1 MEIAE
6 QKTTPVFVK
15 LMPLS
20 DLQAL
25 INSHLKKLRNLVSND
40 KLLKLAYKYT
50 VFQKKEIDIGLNIF
64 QLISST
70 YYKEN
75 FHSDILHAILDPDG
89 RHKEGA
95 MFLHTFIDF
104 INEHSMRVSVRRE
117 EYQNAVV
124 ERETGRIDISIKDV
138 SSKKAII
145 IENKINDAVDME
157 RQIPRYVEHL
167 NRRGF
172 EVDLIVYIVLNG
184 NKQPNTHDW
193 SQQER
198 DSILPKVFPVSA
210 YNETPGDFY
219 NGWLTKCEK
228 QTQNIDTL
236 FLLRQYNNLI
246 AHLGGKNMN
255 KPLMEEFLQDML
267 VEDKYNAAISL
278 NAMLQDL
285 IQYRRDKI
293 IDEFRFSYLPFTR
306 IRDWNNYAVIE
317 NYFYKESNFALD
329 VIVEQDRYR
338 AQFFDRNYDKNKAP
352 LSQTNPATA
361 VLEKL
366 NILSDFAVAGDR
378 WEKHFLF
385 PSQEKELYEFIAAF
399 ISQLKKY
406 NELPV
411 LTEQ

>member
-6 QKTTPVFVK
+6 HKIIPAFVD
-15 LMPLS
+15 LAPLS

-25 INSHLKKLRNLVSND
+25 INSHLNKLRNLVSDD
-40 KLLKLAYKYT
+40 KLLKLAYKYA
-50 VFQKKEIDIGLNIF
+50 VFQKREVDIGLNIF

-75 FHSDILHAILDPDG
+75 FHSDILHAILNPDG

-95 MFLHTFIDF
+95 KFLHTFIAF
-104 INEHSMRVSVRRE
+104 INEYSGKVPLRRE

-167 NRRGF
+167 NRHGY

-193 SQQER
+193 SQEER
-198 DSILPKVFPVSA
+198 DTILPKMFPVSA

-219 NGWLTKCEK
+219 NGWLTRCEK

-255 KPLMEEFLQDML
+255 KPLMEEFLQEML
-267 VEDKYNAAISL
+267 VEDRYNAAVSL

-285 IQYRRDKI
+285 IKYRRDKI

-306 IRDWNNYAVIE
+306 IRDWNNYAVID
-317 NYFYKESNFALD
+317 NYFLGESNFALD

-338 AQFFDRNYDKNKAP
+338 AQFFDRNYDRNKAP
-352 LSQTNPATA
+352 LSQANPATV

-366 NILSDFAVAGDR
+366 DIFSGFTEAGDR
-378 WEKHFLF
+378 WEKRFLF
-385 PSQEKELYEFIAAF
+385 PSQEKELYEFIASF
-399 ISQLKKY
+399 ILQLKKY
-406 NELPV
+406 NELPKP
-411 LTEQ
+411 TEQ